1 MNENNFILIIKDFQ
15 IFGQEEVFCAPVDS
29 PRD

>member
-15 IFGQEEVFCAPVDS
+15 IFEQEEVFCAPVDS
-29 PRD
+29 PKD